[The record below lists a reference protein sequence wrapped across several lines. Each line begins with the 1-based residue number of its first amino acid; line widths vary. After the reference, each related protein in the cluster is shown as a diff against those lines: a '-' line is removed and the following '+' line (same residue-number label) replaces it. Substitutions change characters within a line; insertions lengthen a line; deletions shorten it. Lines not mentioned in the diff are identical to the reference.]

1 MEDYALIARQEKQIE
16 ALKTENDYLKKVK
29 TPTQIENATL
39 QERNDALELENN
51 SLKSEIQT
59 MTVIQGLHE
68 TQGELD
74 AEYALAAASE
84 KQIEA
89 LKTENDYLKKVKTPT
104 QIENATLQER
114 TDALELENNSLKSEV
129 EVINEKYE
137 TVKRSTESAKLREL
151 GLTKHYKREKR
162 GAILGV
168 ICICIVVVL
177 FTSGTIYHFGHR
189 NGSRKGV
196 RKGVSDA
203 RSRPQFLVGQ
213 VMYYLVM
220 SHKSGETIF
229 TGTVSENTGVHYDD
243 VLSILLTLEKRGIL
257 TKSHHSPPTFYLKE

>member
-16 ALKTENDYLKKVK
+16 ALKTENNYLKKVK
-29 TPTQIENATL
+29 SPTQIENATL
-39 QERNDALELENN
+39 QQRN
-51 SLKSEIQT
+51 
-59 MTVIQGLHE
+59 
-68 TQGELD
+68 
-74 AEYALAAASE
+74 
-84 KQIEA
+84 
-89 LKTENDYLKKVKTPT
+89 
-104 QIENATLQER
+104 
-114 TDALELENNSLKSEV
+114 DALELENNSLKSEV

-137 TVKRSTESAKLREL
+137 TVKRSTESTKLREL
-151 GLTKHYKREKR
+151 GLTKQYNREKR
-162 GAILGV
+162 GAILSV

-189 NGSRKGV
+189 NGS